1 MNGSNDL
8 SPVGIFSMM
17 PGINSED
24 NSHVLSTMLSNNER
38 REEYPLQFN
47 NALIESFLKQ
57 QQLNTPPIAAHV
69 PSDGIVPD
77 LSHGMSSQAAYHAP
91 PPPIPVVVPSMSSG
105 SSNAKTNSKRK
116 AEQDEVAVNVDPTR
130 EMTPEEKL
138 LMKKQRR
145 LVKNREAAQLFRQ
158 RQKEYISNLELKAA
172 ELTTANTEA
181 NARVELLASENKLM
195 KEQLIY
201 LRNFM
206 KQAVAYSFPLATT
219 MPMGQVPI
227 VPPPASP
234 TLSSVPTN
242 PSFST
247 GALEDAAYHDIRIRG
262 DISSLAGTA
271 NTTRPAII
279 TTADG
284 TSLSVNMGMMGS
296 LPMPVSP
303 FPLSFMPL
311 PMMPIQSSSMPIP
324 TPTSSSNPSHSPASP
339 HCAPATP
346 TTTNIGVV
354 PNKDDKDLLPD

>member
-1 MNGSNDL
+1 
-8 SPVGIFSMM
+8 VGIFSMM

-24 NSHVLSTMLSNNER
+24 SHVLSTMLSNNER

-57 QQLNTPPIAAHV
+57 QHISAPQVAAHV

-77 LSHGMSSQAAYHAP
+77 LSHGMSSQPAYHAP
-91 PPPIPVVVPSMSSG
+91 PPPIPVVVPSISSA
-105 SSNAKTNSKRK
+105 SANSKTNSKRK
-116 AEQDEVAVNVDPTR
+116 VDQEEVAVNIDPTR

-219 MPMGQVPI
+219 MPMGQVP
-227 VPPPASP
+227 VVSPSPASP
-234 TLSSVPTN
+234 TLSPMPTN
-242 PSFST
+242 PPL
-247 GALEDAAYHDIRIRG
+247 GPNALEDAAYHDIRIRG
-262 DISSLAGTA
+262 DISSLAGA
-271 NTTRPAII
+271 AATRPAII

-311 PMMPIQSSSMPIP
+311 PMMPIQSSSMPVP
-324 TPTSSSNPSHSPASP
+324 NSSSASSTPPLASSGSASP